1 MEAVTASDSGK
12 TQVAPSQLLTVCR
25 LEPFKLQP
33 PDTQTL
39 SNTASEWKAGNK
51 VIQLCFFDFTK
62 AAHSN
67 LLRIVI
73 FRSDMLQSKQEADK
87 QKKEE
92 CLVLKNLD

>member
-1 MEAVTASDSGK
+1 MKYLIALMASLLFVSCQNK
-12 TQVAPSQLLTVCR
+12 TQEEKPR
-25 LEPFKLQP
+25 DKE
-33 PDTQTL
+33 L
-39 SNTASEWKAGNK
+39 SANEGICIAEWKAGNK
-51 VIQLCFFDFTK
+51 VMQLCFFDFTK

-92 CLVLKNLD
+92 HAKANTDLI

>member
-1 MEAVTASDSGK
+1 M
-12 TQVAPSQLLTVCR
+12 
-25 LEPFKLQP
+25 
-33 PDTQTL
+33 
-39 SNTASEWKAGNK
+39 
-51 VIQLCFFDFTK
+51 QLCFFDFTK

-92 CLVLKNLD
+92 HAKANTDLI